1 MKKQPFYFI
10 GIGGIGMSSIAR
22 FLLQQGCEV
31 GGYDKTPSP
40 ITAALIEEGATVVF
54 DQNVKAL
61 PAAFR
66 TLGTKV
72 IYTPAIPEGHPQK
85 DFFDQQGNSVV
96 KRSVFLGELTK
107 DKPTLAVAGTHGKTT
122 TTAILAHL
130 FSSLGE
136 LFTAFIG
143 GVLNQNKTNLWSTGF
158 DTILVEA
165 DEFDRSFLQL
175 SPTIGCVTSVDAD
188 HLDIYG
194 TEAEVVAAYRAFS
207 DKITAVKVVEKKVP
221 LSGLTYSIEEEADYF
236 AEGIKAKG
244 FGYQFDLH
252 TPNKVYR
259 EVYFSQL
266 GLHNLSNALAAFA
279 MASQY
284 GLSEERLVAALA
296 SFKGVERR
304 LQLIL
309 STSNHILIDDYAHH
323 PTEIRAVY
331 DTLENAY
338 PEEEKCVVFQPHLFS
353 RTQDF
358 MQDFAAVLQLFDR
371 VILLPIYPA
380 RELPIAGV
388 TSSALAEIISPETQV
403 EVVDKTQLREKI
415 DSLPQRIKVI
425 LGAGDIGLELNV
437 LKEKLQQHG
446 SI

>member
-61 PAAFR
+61 PAAFS

-136 LFTAFIG
+136 SFTAFIG
-143 GVLNQNKTNLWSTGF
+143 GVLNQNKTNLLSTGF

-244 FGYQFDLH
+244 FGYRFDLH

-380 RELPIAGV
+380 RELPIAGM

>member
-1 MKKQPFYFI
+1 MKKQPYYFI

-40 ITAALIEEGATVVF
+40 ITAALTEEGATIVF

-61 PAAFR
+61 PAAFSVPS
-66 TLGTKV
+66 TKV
-72 IYTPAIPEGHPQK
+72 IYTPAIPLGHSQK
-85 DFFDQQGNSVV
+85 DFFEQQGNSVI

-130 FSSLGE
+130 FSALGE
-136 LFTAFIG
+136 SFTAFIG
-143 GVLNQNKTNLWSTGF
+143 GVLNQNKTNLMSTGY

-175 SPTIGCVTSVDAD
+175 SPTIGCITSVDAD

-194 TEAEVVAAYRAFS
+194 TKAEVVAAYRAFS
-207 DKITAVKVVEKKVP
+207 DKIKKVKIVEKTVP
-221 LSGLTYSIEEEADYF
+221 LPGLTYSIEEEADYF
-236 AEGIKAKG
+236 AERIKAKG

-284 GLSEERLVAALA
+284 GLSEERLAAALA
-296 SFKGVERR
+296 YFKGVERR

-309 STSNHILIDDYAHH
+309 STPNHILIDDYAHH

-338 PEEEKCVVFQPHLFS
+338 PGEEKCVVFQPHLYS

-358 MQDFAAVLQLFDR
+358 MQEFAAVLQLFDR

-388 TSSALAEIISPETQV
+388 TSSALAEIIVSETQV
-403 EVVDKTQLREKI
+403 EVVNKDQLQEKI
-415 DSLPQRIKVI
+415 VSLSQRIKVI
-425 LGAGDIGLELNV
+425 LGAGDIGLELNA
-437 LKEKLQQHG
+437 LKKKLQQHG
-446 SI
+446 